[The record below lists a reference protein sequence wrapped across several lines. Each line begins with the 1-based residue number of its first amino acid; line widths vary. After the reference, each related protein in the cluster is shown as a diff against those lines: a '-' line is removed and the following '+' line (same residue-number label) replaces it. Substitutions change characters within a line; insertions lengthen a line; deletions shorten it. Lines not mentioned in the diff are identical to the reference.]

1 MQMRWRILASTTL
14 AMSLIASGSVAA
26 YAHEVNAS
34 TGDVQLF
41 VRHDGKPTRI
51 DASTMSAYTFDLTEP
66 AVDSPASSRLIGWD
80 QWFGCFSL
88 NHRDDVFSSYTHYW
102 DGVGHDI
109 RLKCGEGDAYS
120 GWGYK
125 HIRAKHEGDWQSKL
139 DAARQRGWN
148 SASQG
153 VESWDDLMAGAI
165 GEVTW
170 WPDVKQGNAAAQT
183 TCAISELM
191 FVNTRTGEIVYS
203 FYARVGWAN
212 NNDRVITAF
221 PQSTLRC

>member
-1 MQMRWRILASTTL
+1 MQTKWKILAST
-14 AMSLIASGSVAA
+14 AIAIALVTSGGVAA
-26 YAHEVNAS
+26 YANDDNADENS
-34 TGDVQLF
+34 VQLF
-41 VRHDGKPTRI
+41 VRHGGEPTQVS
-51 DASTMSAYTFDLTEP
+51 ASELAEYTFDLT
-66 AVDSPASSRLIGWD
+66 ALAAGSPAASRLIGWD

-109 RLKCGEGDAYS
+109 RLKCGEGDASS

-125 HIRAKHEGDWQSKL
+125 HIRAKHEIDWQSKL
-139 DAARQRGWN
+139 DTARQRGWN
-148 SASQG
+148 AAAQG

-170 WPDVKQGNAAAQT
+170 WPDVKQVNAAAQT
-183 TCAISELM
+183 TCGVSELM

-221 PQSTLRC
+221 PQSTPRC